1 MLSDKEEDK
10 NNYTGINYKFASS
23 TKINIYVNP
32 HENINDAAR
41 QEKEKEATKK
51 KKQQRKEEEKD
62 TETQAEQF

>member
-1 MLSDKEEDK
+1 MLSYKEEGSD
-10 NNYTGINYKFASS
+10 NATGIHYKFSPS

-51 KKQQRKEEEKD
+51 KKQQRKRRRKGYRN
-62 TETQAEQF
+62 